1 LLIVD
6 RLPTLTHADN
16 RCSLSRLINQN
27 RTDRMDPQDANNGM
41 MATLDLVGETDGPL
55 AGLNAV
61 IKDVFDVGGTVTS
74 FGNATWARLHP
85 PALVDAPIVSRLR
98 EAGARIVGKTITVEF
113 TFGLEGQNQWYG
125 TPLNPA
131 APDRLPGGSSSG
143 SASAV
148 ASGLAAIG
156 IGSDTGGSVR
166 IPASY
171 CGLFGLR
178 PSYGL
183 LSLAGAA
190 RYVPSL
196 DVAGWFAR
204 DAATMQRVGDALL
217 PANLKLNGD
226 VIMVRDAFDN
236 ANPDVAAAIGA
247 VCDRIEA
254 AGHARRDV
262 TIWPQGLDDLLVTQS
277 LIHGWEAWQSLGPW
291 VELHKPAMAEIT
303 ANRLRGASKISLAE
317 VRGARRNREAFR
329 AHVLALLA
337 DGAVLA
343 LPSSPC
349 IAPRRDAD
357 RATLD
362 AVRQRTLKVT
372 AIAGLAGLPELS
384 IPAGI
389 SEGCP
394 VGLSLIAAPGRDRS
408 LLAMARR
415 LADGGTIRR

>member
-1 LLIVD
+1 M
-6 RLPTLTHADN
+6 N
-16 RCSLSRLINQN
+16 
-27 RTDRMDPQDANNGM
+27 PQDPNDGL
-41 MATLDLVGETDGPL
+41 MATLDLAGAPDGPL
-55 AGLNAV
+55 AGLDAAV
-61 IKDVFDVGGTVTS
+61 KDVFDIAGTVTS

-98 EAGARIVGKTITVEF
+98 EAGARIMGKTITVEF

-204 DAATMQRVGDALL
+204 DVATMQRVGDVLL
-217 PANLKLNGD
+217 PASLKLNGD
-226 VIMVRDAFDN
+226 IMMVREAFEN
-236 ANPDVAAAIGA
+236 ANPDVAAVIGA

-254 AGHARRDV
+254 AGHARRDIN
-262 TIWPQGLDDLLVTQS
+262 IWPQGLDDLLATQS
-277 LIHGWEAWQSLGPW
+277 LIHGREAWQSLGPW
-291 VELHKPAMAEIT
+291 IEAHQPAMAAIT
-303 ANRLRGASKISLAE
+303 ANRLLGASKITLAE

-329 AHVLALLA
+329 AHVLGLLA

-349 IAPRRDAD
+349 IAPRRDAE

-362 AVRQRTLKVT
+362 AVRQQTLKVT

-389 SEGCP
+389 SENCP
-394 VGLSLIAAPGRDRS
+394 IGLSLIAAPGRDQA
-408 LLAMARR
+408 LLAMARHLTDAGVIKR
-415 LADGGTIRR
+415 

>member
-1 LLIVD
+1 
-6 RLPTLTHADN
+6 
-16 RCSLSRLINQN
+16 
-27 RTDRMDPQDANNGM
+27 MDPQDANNGM
-41 MATLDLVGETDGPL
+41 MATLNLAGEPDGPL
-55 AGLNAV
+55 AGLDAV
-61 IKDVFDVGGTVTS
+61 IKDVFDVSGTVTS

-85 PALVDAPIVSRLR
+85 PALADAPIVSRLR
-98 EAGARIVGKTITVEF
+98 EAGARIIGKTITVEF

-204 DAATMQRVGDALL
+204 DAATMQRVGDVLL
-217 PANLKLNGD
+217 PTSLALSGEII
-226 VIMVRDAFDN
+226 VVREAFDN
-236 ANPDVAAAIGA
+236 ANPDIAAVIGA
-247 VCDRIEA
+247 VCDRIAA
-254 AGHARRDV
+254 AGHPRRDMK
-262 TIWPQGLDDLLVTQS
+262 IWSQGLDDLLTTQS
-277 LIHGWEAWQSLGPW
+277 LIHGREAWQSLGPW
-291 VELHKPAMAEIT
+291 LEAHAPAMAEIT
-303 ANRLRGASKISLAE
+303 ATRLRGASTVTLAE
-317 VRGARRNREAFR
+317 VRGARRNREMFR
-329 AHVLALLA
+329 AHILALLA

-357 RATLD
+357 RATLN
-362 AVRQRTLKVT
+362 AVRQQTLKVT
-372 AIAGLAGLPELS
+372 AIAGLAGLAEVS
-384 IPAGI
+384 IPAGT

-394 VGLSLIAAPGRDRS
+394 VGLSLIAAPGRDQALLALARS
-408 LLAMARR
+408 LVDRGVVTR
-415 LADGGTIRR
+415 